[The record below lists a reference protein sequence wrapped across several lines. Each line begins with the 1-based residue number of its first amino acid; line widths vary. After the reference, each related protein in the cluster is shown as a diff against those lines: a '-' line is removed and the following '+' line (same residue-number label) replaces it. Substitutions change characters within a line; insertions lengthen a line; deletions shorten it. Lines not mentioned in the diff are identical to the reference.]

1 MKLLKKHRDAFTFDL
16 PAREKLLLLAVLDRY
31 PAVPATHQ
39 FLGASTAG
47 TAAEQRLLD
56 EALAEQRQENKRR
69 LKTLLKNER
78 RMRLAGTGF
87 HWVLTAMDIEWLL
100 QVLNDIRVGSWIHL
114 GSPEK
119 DLWNIELSEAG
130 VPHATS
136 MELAGFFQAALLE
149 ALKLNGAG

>member
-1 MKLLKKHRDAFTFDL
+1 VKLLKKHRDAFTFDL

-56 EALAEQRQENKRR
+56 EALADQRRENKRH
-69 LKTLLKNER
+69 LKALLKNER
-78 RMRLAGTGF
+78 RMKPAGTGF
-87 HWVLTAMDIEWLL
+87 HWVLTAADIEWLL

-119 DLWNIELSEAG
+119 DLRSIELSEDT
-130 VPHATS
+130 VTDATS

-149 ALKLNGAG
+149 ALNSAGAG